1 MSYNIPKGDERMS
14 IASDIIRQHT
24 DTIILSSL
32 ISKDSYGYEI
42 NKKIKNA
49 SDGKYELNEATLYTA
64 FKRLEDSGC
73 INSYWGNESSSAR
86 RKYYHITNFGIE
98 TCEKMLEEWQTAK
111 KIIDTLINLEGNSN
125 E

>member
-1 MSYNIPKGDERMS
+1 MS
-14 IASDIIRQHT
+14 IISDIIRGQT

-32 ISKDSYGYEI
+32 MEKDSYGYEI
-42 NKKIKNA
+42 NKKIKLC

-73 INSYWGNESSSAR
+73 ISSYWGTEATNAR
-86 RKYYHITNFGIE
+86 RKYYHITQYGKE
-98 TCEKMLEEWQTAK
+98 TYHRLTEEWLSSK
-111 KIIDTLINLEGNSN
+111 EIMDKLIYMEGKSH